1 MICVAL
7 SAFPIILELL
17 WSPLHSQDPRFRDSQ
32 FSPNLH
38 AISSTLQ
45 VPLPYQRLPG
55 IRLSTRVKE
64 QRDTR
69 HSPWYHMIDGG
80 ALTTLLS
87 TQPLHSIPRTRKVC
101 LRSLSRFLFCCIHYM
116 SVTIQS
122 ICHCRPLLSLSLEC
136 YFAYRRLIYLIIH
149 LDLTI
154 IRLRYMV
161 LPLSAIWN
169 FFFYPFFPY

>member
-1 MICVAL
+1 MAYDRSEDILITIITILATLFVFHYQVARVICVAL

-69 HSPWYHMIDGG
+69 HSPWYHMIDEE
-80 ALTTLLS
+80 L
-87 TQPLHSIPRTRKVC
+87 
-101 LRSLSRFLFCCIHYM
+101 
-116 SVTIQS
+116 
-122 ICHCRPLLSLSLEC
+122 
-136 YFAYRRLIYLIIH
+136 
-149 LDLTI
+149 
-154 IRLRYMV
+154 
-161 LPLSAIWN
+161 
-169 FFFYPFFPY
+169 